1 MSSAIRRGEATA
13 SMAPSNLG
21 YSLREAGH
29 HFVRNGS
36 TTFGAVITIFLSL
49 FIIGLFAMGSVLL
62 NGMVGTVEDQV
73 TIQAFLSDNASQDDV
88 DALQSK
94 ISGWGEVESVSYKS
108 KDEALT
114 EYRDTMTKRN
124 AADAVAALDDRNPIP
139 ASLVIKLHDP
149 QDVEGVAKR
158 LGSDDD
164 FAKVADVATSD
175 DGTTSDPA
183 DQVQYGQGTVERLF
197 TVTNWI
203 RVFMLVL
210 VVLLT
215 FVAFVFINN
224 TIRLSISA
232 RRREIAIQRLVGA
245 SNGFIRGPFIMEG
258 VLQAV
263 IGSVLSIGALEV
275 IRRFGLPMLAERISF
290 LSFVVSTRATLS
302 TYGLLIAMG
311 LVIGLFGSAIAM
323 RRYLKV

>member
-1 MSSAIRRGEATA
+1 
-13 SMAPSNLG
+13 MAPSNIG

-62 NGMVGTVEDQV
+62 DGMVGTVEDQV
-73 TIQAFLSDNASQDDV
+73 TIQAFLSDNADDSTVSQ
-88 DALQSK
+88 LENTIQ
-94 ISGWGEVESVSYKS
+94 GWSEVESVTYKS
-108 KDEALT
+108 KEEALS
-114 EYRDTMTKRN
+114 EYRETMTKRN

-139 ASLVIKLHDP
+139 ASLVIKLSDP
-149 QDVEGVAKR
+149 QNVETVAER
-158 LGSDDD
+158 LGSDST
-164 FAKVADVATSD
+164 FAKVADVTTND

-203 RVFMLVL
+203 RIITIIL

-224 TIRLSISA
+224 TIRLSISS

-245 SNGFIRGPFIMEG
+245 SNGFIRGPFITEG
-258 VLQAV
+258 VLQAL

-275 IRRFGLPMLAERISF
+275 IRRFGLPMLAERITF
-290 LSFVVSTRATLS
+290 LNFTISTRATLS
-302 TYGLLIAMG
+302 TYGLLVCMG
-311 LVIGLFGSAIAM
+311 LIIGMFGSLIAM

>member
-1 MSSAIRRGEATA
+1 M
-13 SMAPSNLG
+13 
-21 YSLREAGH
+21 REAGH

-36 TTFGAVITIFLSL
+36 TTFGAVVTIFLSL

-62 NGMVGTVEDQV
+62 DGMVGTVEDQV
-73 TIQAFLSDNASQDDV
+73 TIQAFLSDNAADADV
-88 DALQSK
+88 QALKSEVE
-94 ISGWGEVESVSYKS
+94 GWGEVESVTYKS
-108 KDEALT
+108 KDEALQ
-114 EYRDTMTKRN
+114 EYRDTMTKKN
-124 AADAVAALDDRNPIP
+124 AKDAVAALDDRNPIP

-149 QDVEGVAKR
+149 QDVQAVADR
-158 LGSDDD
+158 LGTDET
-164 FAKVADVATSD
+164 FAKVADVTTND
-175 DGTTSDPA
+175 DGSTSDPA
-183 DQVQYGQGTVERLF
+183 EEIQYGQGTVERLF
-197 TVTNWI
+197 AVTNWI
-203 RVFMLVL
+203 RIITLVL

-258 VLQAV
+258 VLQALF
-263 IGSVLSIGALEV
+263 GSALAIGALEA
-275 IRRFGLPMLAERISF
+275 IRRFGLPMLAERITF
-290 LSFVVSTRATLS
+290 LSFEMPLRSTAM
-302 TYGLLIAMG
+302 TYGMLVVMG